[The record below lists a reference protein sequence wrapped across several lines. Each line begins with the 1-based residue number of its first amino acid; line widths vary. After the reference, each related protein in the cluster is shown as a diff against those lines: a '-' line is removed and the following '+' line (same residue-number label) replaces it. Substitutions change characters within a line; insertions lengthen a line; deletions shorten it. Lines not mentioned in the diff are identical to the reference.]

1 MTVLKLHGSFSSM
14 ATMRVLACL
23 YEKEVQFEFI
33 PVDMSNQQHKS
44 LPFIT
49 LNPFGLVPVLE
60 DGEMKL
66 FESRCI
72 TNYLC
77 KKYKGQGTDL
87 THDGDVKKNVLALNW
102 IEVESQNYNPA
113 ISPIGLQMVI
123 YKAFGM
129 EPDMAIVEKAME
141 KSKPVLDI
149 YEARLSKTKYLAGDF
164 YSLADLHHFPYTYYL
179 MKSPYADLI
188 NSRPHVKAWWEA
200 CPARPAMQKV
210 AANMVLGGLLDV

>member
-1 MTVLKLHGSFSSM
+1 MVLKLHGAAFSTCTS
-14 ATMRVLACL
+14 RVMGVM
-23 YEKEVQFEFI
+23 YEKDIEFELV
-33 PVDMSNQQHKS
+33 PVDMGGGGHKQPAF
-44 LPFIT
+44 LAM
-49 LNPFGLVPVLE
+49 NPFAQVPVLQDE
-60 DGEMKL
+60 DLTL

-87 THDGDVKKNVLALNW
+87 THDGDVKKNALVLNW

-129 EPDMAIVEKAME
+129 EPDMAIVEKAVE

-200 CPARPAMQKV
+200 CLARPAMQKV
-210 AANMVLGGLLDV
+210 AANMVLGGPL